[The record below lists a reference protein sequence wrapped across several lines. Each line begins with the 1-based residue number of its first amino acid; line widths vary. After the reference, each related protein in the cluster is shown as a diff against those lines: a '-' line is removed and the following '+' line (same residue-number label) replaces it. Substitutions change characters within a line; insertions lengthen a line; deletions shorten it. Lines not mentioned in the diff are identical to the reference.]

1 MSCGVGSRCGLDPC
15 VAVAVAS
22 AYSSNL
28 TPSVGASIGHGSS
41 PRNGK
46 KQKKKLFVIYFSS
59 LFRLR
64 LLNIILEVTNS
75 SLYGIQ
81 GLSHNR
87 GVYFGKGSRRL

>member
-1 MSCGVGSRCGLDPC
+1 MSCGVGSRCGSDPC

-46 KQKKKLFVIYFSS
+46 KQKKSYLLFFKPVQVEA
-59 LFRLR
+59 
-64 LLNIILEVTNS
+64 LE
-75 SLYGIQ
+75 Y
-81 GLSHNR
+81 HPR
-87 GVYFGKGSRRL
+87 GH

>member
-1 MSCGVGSRCGLDPC
+1 MSCGVGSRCGSDPC

-28 TPSVGASIGHGSS
+28 TPSLGASIGHGSS

-46 KQKKKLFVIYFSS
+46 KTKKVICYFSS

-64 LLNIILEVTNS
+64 LLNIDLEVTNS

-81 GLSHNR
+81 GLSQNR

>member
-1 MSCGVGSRCGLDPC
+1 MAMPDPS
-15 VAVAVAS
+15 VAEAVAS

-46 KQKKKLFVIYFSS
+46 KQKKVICYFSS

-64 LLNIILEVTNS
+64 LLNIDLEVTNS

-81 GLSHNR
+81 GLSQNR